1 MQTHTIFY
9 FVLFDNSDITLYID
23 IKDTSQDVKSS
34 GSQMYNTTKST
45 ETNSLTFSVFLK
57 MSPRNDSFHI
67 SFLLD
72 YNRKDKISKIEYF
85 FVKTKQIYTV
95 GNSFK
100 KYLTVFIHYLKYIEH
115 DEHHVVNMSI
125 F

>member
-85 FVKTKQIYTV
+85 FVKTKQMHKAKIP
-95 GNSFK
+95 
-100 KYLTVFIHYLKYIEH
+100 
-115 DEHHVVNMSI
+115 SI
-125 F
+125 FRTLQL